1 MTNEQLFDEKLMS
14 NFNSTPGGAMNASE
28 NTDVDVLDVN
38 CTARLYS
45 DFCEA
50 RG

>member
-28 NTDVDVLDVN
+28 NTDVAQSG
-38 CTARLYS
+38 CTRRELHGTS
-45 DFCEA
+45 LF
-50 RG
+50 